1 MAQNVEVGLTSR
13 AEKALLQRNKWR
25 QRFER
30 ETLMASPKFQTR
42 ILHFKPFWQ
51 DF

>member
-13 AEKALLQRNKWR
+13 AEKKKTLRQRNEWR
-25 QRFER
+25 Q
-30 ETLMASPKFQTR
+30 TK
-42 ILHFKPFWQ
+42 ILHFKPFGQ

>member
-13 AEKALLQRNKWR
+13 AEKLLRQRNKLR
-25 QRFER
+25 QQFER
-30 ETLMASPKFQTR
+30 GTLIASLEFQTR
-42 ILHFKPFWQ
+42 ILRFIRLGQ